1 MTLKDVRDTLS
12 RMFVE
17 DRSLESKEINH
28 ILIEDVDGI
37 NHFDY
42 MLRDDNE
49 DDSDIEEDDDYE
61 YDDESDDYEYEDDD
75 SELEDESWESGDD
88 SDLEE
93 SY

>member
-1 MTLKDVRDTLS
+1 MTLKDVRDALS
-12 RMFVE
+12 RMFVD

-61 YDDESDDYEYEDDD
+61 YDDESDDYDYDDD
-75 SELEDESWESGDD
+75 SELEEESWESDDDD

>member
-1 MTLKDVRDTLS
+1 MTLKDVRDALS
-12 RMFVE
+12 RMFVD

-42 MLRDDNE
+42 MLRDDE
-49 DDSDIEEDDDYE
+49 EDSDIEEDDDYE
-61 YDDESDDYEYEDDD
+61 YDDESDDYDYDDD
-75 SELEDESWESGDD
+75 SELEEESWESDDDD

>member
-1 MTLKDVRDTLS
+1 MTLKDVRDKLS
-12 RMFVE
+12 KMFIE

-28 ILIEDVDGI
+28 ILIEDVDGFT
-37 NHFDY
+37 HFDY

-49 DDSDIEEDDDYE
+49 DSDIEEDDDYE
-61 YDDESDDYEYEDDD
+61 YDDESDDYDYEDEDDD
-75 SELEDESWESGDD
+75 EESWESDDDD